1 MKFNVLCFE
10 KEGNYLDDHIAFSK
24 ENMTDMIYSKLP
36 ERTIYGGIRNVSK
49 FTPASYDIYI
59 ENSIH
64 YTSLNINDTIK
75 KQLNSQALYRNDSF
89 KINNS
94 NLYTKN
100 QELGIEVTDTLLGI
114 VSLIIRNPSKYKD
127 DGNISKGRKEKLKF
141 IYNNRE
147 LLKSFLPSIAYYEL
161 DKNGALTQR
170 SFDKFFYE
178 FILKY
183 EKENR

>member
-1 MKFNVLCFE
+1 M
-10 KEGNYLDDHIAFSK
+10 
-24 ENMTDMIYSKLP
+24 
-36 ERTIYGGIRNVSK
+36 
-49 FTPASYDIYI
+49 
-59 ENSIH
+59 
-64 YTSLNINDTIK
+64 
-75 KQLNSQALYRNDSF
+75 NSQALYRNDSF